1 MGVVVSTLEGRRGRP
16 WEIPTGGRGSF
27 TADASYLGKGRTPLE
42 VAISRAT
49 RSPNEGDVRNLWK
62 RRKGNTPS
70 PLLLVVLWPGAQ
82 GERASVCGPS
92 GDEPPVYTDRD
103 PDQIFRVAS
112 LALDEADQHAARRLL
127 DGYLPRSGGVR
138 NHSLFANHHLFER
151 IPQRSDWHDL
161 CRSSMEILPLRRQE
175 LVEALGFTVE
185 PSGQATLLRANG
197 QARAMALFLDD
208 SENPEAVSTRF
219 NGMTPV
225 SWAIARATS
234 DNIPYVIV
242 TRGDQLRIHAA
253 KRDAAQRTGAYVEI
267 SLPLL
272 TKDDAGYLRLLFS
285 AATLQDGGEF
295 EGLLAES
302 KDFALGLGDRL
313 RNRVYDKAVPAI
325 ASALIARHEGTSGGT
340 DSESLSTLYNQTLLV
355 LFRLLFIA
363 YAEDRG
369 LLPLESND
377 LYRQQSLKGLARRL
391 ADMVNQFGIEEIPFD
406 DSATD
411 YWDQVRALCTAIDRG
426 RKEWNVPAYNGGL
439 FSVDPDVNADG
450 AALADV
456 SLTNA
461 EFGPCLLGLLV
472 DHGED
477 GLGAID
483 FASLDVREF
492 GTIYEGLLESDL
504 AVAPCDLTLN
514 RADIYVPSKASDQV
528 WYHEGQVYLHNQ
540 SGARKAGGAY
550 FTKPFAVQHLLAH
563 ALEPALDDHLAR
575 LMALVDVGDELGA
588 SDAFFDFRCVDLAM
602 GSGHFLVAAVD
613 HIERRLSEFL
623 SEHRLGPV
631 LEELDRLAE
640 KSVANLAE
648 VGLVVDPPDTGV
660 LLRRQIARRCIYGVD
675 MNPTSV
681 ELARLALWIH
691 TFVKGL
697 PLTSLGHGL
706 VVGNSLTGMGTLD
719 EVLAVLDPGAAE
731 GIQTFVSTTLVSAL
745 IAAREALLRFAQIGE
760 ADRAEVKLARD
771 AQREAAEAAE
781 TARVLC
787 DLAVAVRLGEASLP
801 QAFNEKELL
810 AAARASGAAETARA
824 LNVLHFP
831 VTFPEVFQR
840 DRPGFDC
847 IVGNPPWEEATIEK
861 LGFFAL
867 RFPGLKS
874 LPQGEQSEE
883 VARLELE
890 RPDLVAEYDHAV
902 IDAKRMR
909 QVLHCGQFPGMGTG
923 DPDLYKAFVWRF
935 WDLLRPDGAVG
946 VVLPRSALSAAGLA
960 PWREKVLAEGTFS
973 DVTMLLNNTKWV
985 FDEVH
990 AQWTIG
996 LVSFRKGARYS
1007 GDLSLSGPFRSYE
1020 RYVARGPAARIPTS
1034 EFLSWSEGAS
1044 FPLIPSEEALG
1055 VFRKLHS
1062 QPRIDAPD
1070 DLRVRAAT
1078 EFHATNDKRH
1088 MVLTPSSK
1096 EGLWPVYGGRG
1107 FNLWEPDTG
1116 DYYAWA
1122 RPEVVVPILEEKR
1135 RRAARQTRSVFSEFP
1150 RGWAGDPS
1158 TLPCLNPRIAFRD
1171 ITNRTNTRTVV
1182 TALLPPQVLLT
1193 NKAPYL
1199 LLPGSG
1205 PKEEAYVLGV
1215 LSSIPFDW
1223 AARRVV
1229 ELSMNLHILNSLP
1242 LPRPHADHPLRVRI
1256 AEIAGTLAAV
1266 DDRYTKWALAA
1277 GVPVGGVSANAKAP
1291 WLAELDA
1298 AVALLCGLSAADV
1311 EVVFSTF
1318 HEGWDFGPRLAEVL
1332 EHYGRLKELVT

>member
-1 MGVVVSTLEGRRGRP
+1 VSVFEGRRGRP
-16 WEIPTGGRGSF
+16 WQIPTGGRGSF

-42 VAISRAT
+42 VAVARAAK
-49 RSPNEGDVRNLWK
+49 SPNDGDVRNLWK

-70 PLLLVVLWPGAQ
+70 PLLLIVLWPDAI

-92 GDEPPVYTDRD
+92 GDEPPVYADRD
-103 PDQIFRVAS
+103 PEQIFRVAS
-112 LALDEADQHAARRLL
+112 LALDETDHHAARRVL
-127 DGYLPRSGGVR
+127 DGYLPQDGGVR
-138 NHSLFANHHLFER
+138 NHSLFASHHLFER
-151 IPQRSDWHDL
+151 IPLRADWNDL
-161 CRSSMEILPLRRQE
+161 CLSSVELLPLRRQE

-185 PSGQATLLRANG
+185 PSGQATLLRADG

-242 TRGDQLRIHAA
+242 TRGDQLRIHTA
-253 KRDAAQRTGAYVEI
+253 KRDAAQRTGAYVELN
-267 SLPLL
+267 LPLL
-272 TKDDAGYLRLLFS
+272 TTNDAGYLRLLFS
-285 AATLQDGGEF
+285 AETLRDGGEF
-295 EGLLAES
+295 DRILAET

-325 ASALIARHEGTSGGT
+325 ASALIVRHEGSGGAT
-340 DSESLSTLYNQTLLV
+340 DSESLSTLYNQTLLI
-355 LFRLLFIA
+355 LFRLLFLA

-377 LYRQQSLKGLARRL
+377 LYRQQSLKGLARQI
-391 ADMVNQFGIEEIPFD
+391 ADMANQFGVDEVPFD

-426 RKEWNVPAYNGGL
+426 RKEWNVPPYNGGL
-439 FSVDPDVNADG
+439 FSTDPEVNADG

-472 DHGED
+472 DLGED

-514 RADIYVPSKASDQV
+514 RADVYVPAKASDHV
-528 WYHEGQVYLHNQ
+528 WYYEGQVYLHNQ

-575 LMALVDVGDELGA
+575 LTALVDAGDELGA

-631 LEELDRLAE
+631 LEELDRLGE
-640 KSVANLAE
+640 KSAANLAE
-648 VGLVVDPPDTGV
+648 VGLVADPPDTGV

-719 EVLAVLDPGAAE
+719 EVLAVLDPGAAL

-760 ADRAEVKLARD
+760 ADRAEVKMARD
-771 AQREAAEAAE
+771 AQREASEAAE

-801 QAFNEKELL
+801 QAFNEEELL
-810 AAARASGAAETARA
+810 AAAGASGAAETAHA

-831 VTFPEVFQR
+831 VAFPEVFQR

-847 IVGNPPWEEATIEK
+847 IVGNPPWEEATVEK

-874 LPQGEQSEE
+874 LPQGEQSLEIT
-883 VARLELE
+883 RLELE
-890 RPDLVAEYDHAV
+890 RPDLVTEYDQAV
-902 IDAKRMR
+902 VDAKRLR

-923 DPDLYKAFVWRF
+923 DADLYKAFVWRF
-935 WDLLRPDGAVG
+935 WNLLRPDGAVG

-973 DVTMLLNNTKWV
+973 DVTMMLNQSGWA
-985 FDEVH
+985 FDDAEH
-990 AQWTIG
+990 RYTIG
-996 LVSFRKGARYS
+996 LVSFRKGARHS
-1007 GDLSLSGPFRSYE
+1007 GDLFLSGPFRSYE
-1020 RYVARGPAARIPTS
+1020 RYVARGSAARIPTS

-1062 QPRIDAPD
+1062 QPRLDAPD

-1088 MVLTPSSK
+1088 MVLNPEST
-1096 EGLWPVYGGRG
+1096 EGLWPIYGGRG
-1107 FNLWEPDTG
+1107 FNLWEQDTG
-1116 DYYAWA
+1116 EYYAWA

-1135 RRAARQTRSVFSEFP
+1135 RRAARQARSVFSEFP
-1150 RGWAGDPS
+1150 RGWASDPS
-1158 TLPCLNPRIAFRD
+1158 TLPCFHPRIAFRD
-1171 ITNRTNTRTVV
+1171 VSRATDTRTMIAALIPPNVV
-1182 TALLPPQVLLT
+1182 LT
-1193 NKAPYL
+1193 NSAPYL
-1199 LLPGSG
+1199 LLPGST
-1205 PKEEAYVLGV
+1205 PSDEAYVLGV
-1215 LSSIPFDW
+1215 IASIPFDW

-1229 ELSMNLHILNSLP
+1229 ETHVNLHILNSLP
-1242 LPRPHADHPLRVRI
+1242 MPRPRTDHPLRVRI
-1256 AEIAGTLAAV
+1256 AEIAATLAAV
-1266 DDRYTKWALAA
+1266 DDRYAKWATAA
-1277 GVPVGGVSANAKAP
+1277 GVPVGGVPANDRGEL
-1291 WLAELDA
+1291 LAELDA

-1332 EHYGRLKELVT
+1332 EHFGRLKELMT